1 MSQYTTGGDLDLASL
16 GTATGTR
23 VDSPAKHIMAC
34 KMDTNYLITLLGNA
48 ASQHTD
54 PYTVLHQNKMRWC
67 MHKDEVA
74 LFTGKKLLANTP
86 LSSSGPKAY
95 PLVITTVGDMHVL
108 TKHFLIN
115 LYDQDTAFS
124 FYHLIDIMNRN
135 GKWMNDPMLT
145 LKIFGEAEI
154 SQRFDHLISSGETT
168 KSEAD
173 TVQRQINSTP
183 DFRCQGIALGQAFAS
198 HISGDTVAS
207 VLVGGVMTVQNGAFP
222 MQTGDLVQWYFDFEE
237 NCFETQP
244 TPEQGRRR
252 EAVDNND
259 NVMPPD
265 SMSGLIS
272 RKRQYMDG
280 KTFGVASGYGQDY
293 QRCKD
298 TKGIVRIKSYQYR
311 PKTYFIDGPANHVV
325 KLSTKE
331 SFGDKIRV
339 FAKCIS
345 GGRPFDAV
353 DIMLMTQ
360 SL

>member
-34 KMDTNYLITLLGNA
+34 KMDTNYLITLLGTA

-67 MHKDEVA
+67 MHKDEVV

-86 LSSSGPKAY
+86 MSSCGPKAY
-95 PLVITTVGDMHVL
+95 PLVITTVGEMHTH

-124 FYHLIDIMNRN
+124 FYNLIHTLNTPN
-135 GKWMNDPMLT
+135 WMGDSAST
-145 LKIFGEAEI
+145 AKIFGDTTVSRE
-154 SQRFDHLISSGETT
+154 FDRMVASANTNKTT
-168 KSEAD
+168 LA
-173 TVQRQINSTP
+173 TLQYQIQNTP

-207 VLVGGVMTVQNGAFP
+207 VLVGGVMTVQNGAYP

-237 NCFETQP
+237 NCFEAKANKA
-244 TPEQGRRR
+244 QGTRL
-252 EAVDNND
+252 ESIDNEELRAPN
-259 NVMPPD
+259 
-265 SMSGLIS
+265 STSAAIG

-280 KTFGVASGYGQDY
+280 KTFGVADGYGQDY

-311 PKTYFIDGPANHVV
+311 PRKYPVEGNGNQYVTLN
-325 KLSTKE
+325 TKE
-331 SFGDKIRV
+331 SYGDKIRV

>member
-1 MSQYTTGGDLDLASL
+1 MSQYTSGGDLDLASL

-34 KMDTNYLITLLGNA
+34 KMDTNYLITLLGSAN
-48 ASQHTD
+48 SQHTD
-54 PYTVLHQNKMRWC
+54 PYTVLHQNKLRWC

-86 LSSSGPKAY
+86 SSSGGPKAY
-95 PLVITTVGDMHVL
+95 PLVITTVGSMHEL

-124 FYHLIDIMNRN
+124 FYNLINTLNKN
-135 GKWMNDPMLT
+135 GKWINDGVLT
-145 LKIFGEAEI
+145 RTIFGNEKI
-154 SQRFDHLISSGETT
+154 SQSFDVMVASGEN
-168 KSEAD
+168 KSTVD
-173 TVQRQINSTP
+173 TVQHQINSTP

-222 MQTGDLVQWYFDFEE
+222 MQTGDMVQWYFDFEE

-244 TPEQGRRR
+244 RTTQGCRLQ
-252 EAVDNND
+252 VLDD
-259 NVMPPD
+259 DMPSN
-265 SMSGLIS
+265 SMSSLMS

-280 KTFGVASGYGQDY
+280 KTFGVANGYGQDY

-298 TKGIVRIKSYQYR
+298 TRGIVRIKSYQYR
-311 PKTYFIDGPANHVV
+311 PRTYHIEGRAGRAVV
-325 KLSTKE
+325 LPTKE

-339 FAKCIS
+339 FAKCVS